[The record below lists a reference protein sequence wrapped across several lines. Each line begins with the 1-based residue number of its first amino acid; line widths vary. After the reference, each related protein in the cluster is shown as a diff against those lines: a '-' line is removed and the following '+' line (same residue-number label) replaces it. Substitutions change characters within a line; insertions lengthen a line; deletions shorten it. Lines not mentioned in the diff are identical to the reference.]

1 MVKEQTVSKDRIRDV
16 KENRNSRDYS
26 KRRQN

>member
-1 MVKEQTVSKDRIRDV
+1 MVKEQTVSKDRIPDV